1 MLDEARREAMKLKQA
16 LEARGVRVEAI
27 YLFGSVARGD
37 FRADSDFDF
46 IIVSRDWQGMPYLER
61 LGLLYR
67 LWSGRRDAT
76 LIPLTPEELR
86 DRVEKSVALRDASR
100 YWVRIA

>member
-1 MLDEARREAMKLKQA
+1 MLEEARREAARLKQA
-16 LEARGVRVEAI
+16 LESHGVRVEAI
-27 YLFGSVARGD
+27 YLFGSIARGD

-46 IIVSRDWQGMPYLER
+46 IIVSRDWGRMPYLER

-67 LWSGRRDAT
+67 LWSGERDAT

-86 DRVEKSVALRDASR
+86 SRVEKSVALRDASR
-100 YWVRIA
+100 YWIRVA